1 MAGHDDMR
9 QASEGVWDPTTTRR
23 RRQAPNRNARVALE
37 HLSARRA
44 AKHASA
50 VIASIQDGLVTVD
63 ERGRIV
69 DVNTVLSRM
78 TGFHRLRLLGSR
90 APYPFWAHA
99 DAERNART
107 IAGLLE
113 GEFAEGGSCQLT
125 FCRAGGERF
134 EASVA
139 IAPLRDTDGISIG
152 FAATIREL
160 VNTPAAPEHDAM
172 AAGLIRCEAAME
184 RVAAAVSAET
194 PPTQV
199 YQLIAEEAAMLV
211 GADAA
216 RIARIDDG
224 GATMMGVWAK
234 PGFDPRQSGGTALS
248 ADVRFGV
255 RRWGVLQ
262 ANTAAGRSTRPEAQE
277 ELTCF
282 ATLATLA
289 LAIGTMDERTRTAPA
304 RDPLTGF
311 AGRYELDRRVAAE
324 VEAARA
330 AGGNVAFIAIE
341 LDQFRDVDPEAGSE
355 LDEHTLLQVAERLGR
370 VTRHGDT
377 LGRLRACAFGWVL
390 PGADASGARDAA
402 GRAVAAIAHI
412 DTHGEPPIS
421 VTVGVSDLKGGGSD
435 AHDLV
440 RHAEIALHDAKRTAA
455 TLTPE
460 RANDA
465 PVRRDR
471 AALQIL
477 ARVVESQDPA
487 ARGSAERVSELAELL
502 ALELGWSASRATLLG
517 EAAYVRDIGK
527 IGLAGSLLLKPGQL
541 SADER
546 RAMKRH
552 ATFSAE
558 MIDGILTA
566 EQVDWVRHHHER
578 YDGAGYPDGLS
589 GDRIPEG
596 ARILGLADA
605 WDAMTNDRCYQGAM
619 PVADAL
625 VDCVLESGWQFCPV
639 AVEALRGLVSAG
651 AAPITCPDR
660 SSSQAQ
666 AAPTAG

>member
-1 MAGHDDMR
+1 MAGQDDMR
-9 QASEGVWDPTTTRR
+9 QTSKGVWEPAART
-23 RRQAPNRNARVALE
+23 RRQAPDNNARVALE

-69 DVNTVLSRM
+69 DVNAVLCDM

-99 DAERNART
+99 DAARNAAT
-107 IAGLLE
+107 IAALLK

-125 FCRAGGERF
+125 FCRAGGEPF

-139 IAPLRDTDGISIG
+139 IAPLRDADGISIG

-160 VNTPAAPEHDAM
+160 VDTPVPLPDDTT
-172 AAGLIRCEAAME
+172 AAGLLRCEAAME
-184 RVAAAVSAET
+184 RIAAAVSAEA
-194 PPTQV
+194 PASHV
-199 YQLIAEEAAMLV
+199 YQLIAEEAALLV

-216 RIARIDDG
+216 RIARIDGG
-224 GATMMGVWAK
+224 GATMMGAWAQ

-248 ADVRFGV
+248 ADVRFGS
-255 RRWGVLQ
+255 RRWGLLQ
-262 ANTAAGRSTRPEAQE
+262 TNTAAGRPTRPEAEE

-289 LAIGTMDERTRTAPA
+289 LAIGTMDERSRTAPA
-304 RDPLTGF
+304 RDPLIGF
-311 AGRYELDRRVAAE
+311 AGRDELERRVATE
-324 VEAARA
+324 VETARA
-330 AGGNVAFIAIE
+330 SDDNVAFIAIE
-341 LDQFRDVDPEAGSE
+341 FDQFRDADPEAGSE
-355 LDEHTLLQVAERLGR
+355 LDEHTLRQVAELLGR
-370 VTRHGDT
+370 VIRRGDT
-377 LGRLRACAFGWVL
+377 LGRLRAGAFGWVL

-402 GRAVAAIAHI
+402 DRALAAIAHI
-412 DTHGEPPIS
+412 DTHGEPPIA
-421 VTVGVSDLKGGGSD
+421 VTVGVSDLAGGGSG
-435 AHDLV
+435 AHDLL
-440 RHAEIALHDAKRTAA
+440 RHAEIALHDAKRAGA
-455 TLTPE
+455 TIVPD
-460 RANDA
+460 RGHGI
-465 PVRRDR
+465 PVKRDR

-502 ALELGWSASRATLLG
+502 AIELGWSGSRATLLG

-527 IGLAGSLLLKPGQL
+527 IGLAGSLLLRPGQL

-546 RAMKRH
+546 ETMKRH
-552 ATFSAE
+552 ATLSAE

-651 AAPITCPDR
+651 AAAITCPDR
-660 SSSQAQ
+660 SLSETHRTS
-666 AAPTAG
+666 PV

>member
-9 QASEGVWDPTTTRR
+9 QTSKGVWEPTTTRR
-23 RRQAPNRNARVALE
+23 RRQAPDHNARVALE

-69 DVNTVLSRM
+69 DVNAVLCDM

-99 DAERNART
+99 DAERNAQA
-107 IAGLLE
+107 IAQLLE

-139 IAPLRDTDGISIG
+139 IAPLRDADGISIG

-160 VNTPAAPEHDAM
+160 VNTPAAPEHDTT

-184 RVAAAVSAET
+184 RVAAAVSAEA
-194 PPTQV
+194 PASQV

-248 ADVRFGV
+248 ADVRFGA

-262 ANTAAGRSTRPEAQE
+262 TNTAAGRSTRPEAQE

-289 LAIGTMDERTRTAPA
+289 LAIGTMDERARTAPA

-311 AGRYELDRRVAAE
+311 AATGRAGSPRGGGGRGRACRGRQRRVHRDRARPVPRRRPRGRFRARRAHAA
-324 VEAARA
+324 
-330 AGGNVAFIAIE
+330 
-341 LDQFRDVDPEAGSE
+341 P
-355 LDEHTLLQVAERLGR
+355 GR
-370 VTRHGDT
+370 RTPRPGD
-377 LGRLRACAFGWVL
+377 
-390 PGADASGARDAA
+390 
-402 GRAVAAIAHI
+402 
-412 DTHGEPPIS
+412 
-421 VTVGVSDLKGGGSD
+421 
-435 AHDLV
+435 
-440 RHAEIALHDAKRTAA
+440 
-455 TLTPE
+455 
-460 RANDA
+460 
-465 PVRRDR
+465 PVRRHASGGSVPAPSAGCSPGPTHPGR
-471 AALQIL
+471 ATP
-477 ARVVESQDPA
+477 PA
-487 ARGSAERVSELAELL
+487 AP
-502 ALELGWSASRATLLG
+502 SR
-517 EAAYVRDIGK
+517 
-527 IGLAGSLLLKPGQL
+527 
-541 SADER
+541 
-546 RAMKRH
+546 
-552 ATFSAE
+552 
-558 MIDGILTA
+558 
-566 EQVDWVRHHHER
+566 
-578 YDGAGYPDGLS
+578 
-589 GDRIPEG
+589 
-596 ARILGLADA
+596 
-605 WDAMTNDRCYQGAM
+605 
-619 PVADAL
+619 
-625 VDCVLESGWQFCPV
+625 
-639 AVEALRGLVSAG
+639 
-651 AAPITCPDR
+651 R
-660 SSSQAQ
+660 SPTST
-666 AAPTAG
+666 PTANRRSRSPSA

>member
-1 MAGHDDMR
+1 MAGHEDIR
-9 QASEGVWDPTTTRR
+9 QTSRGVWEPTTRNR
-23 RRQAPNRNARVALE
+23 AKAPDVSGARIALE

-69 DVNTVLSRM
+69 DVNAVLCDM

-99 DAERNART
+99 DAHDNARA
-107 IAGLLE
+107 IAGLLK
-113 GEFAEGGSCQLT
+113 GEFAEGGSCRLM
-125 FCRAGGERF
+125 FCRADGERF
-134 EASVA
+134 AATVA
-139 IAPLRDTDGISIG
+139 IAPLRDAEGISIG
-152 FAATIREL
+152 FAATIRE
-160 VNTPAAPEHDAM
+160 TADAPSAAPLELA
-172 AAGLIRCEAAME
+172 AAGLLRCEAAME
-184 RVAAAVSAET
+184 HVAAAVSAEV
-194 PPTQV
+194 PASQV
-199 YQLIAEEAAMLV
+199 YQLIAEEAALLV

-224 GATMMGVWAK
+224 GATMMGAWSK

-248 ADVRFGV
+248 ADVRFGN

-262 ANTAAGRSTRPEAQE
+262 TNTAAGRTNRPQAQE
-277 ELTCF
+277 ELSCF

-289 LAIGTMDERTRTAPA
+289 LAIGTMDERSRTAPE

-311 AGRYELDRRVAAE
+311 AAREELERRVAAD
-324 VEAARA
+324 VDAARA
-330 AGGNVAFIAIE
+330 TDGNVAFIAIE
-341 LDQFRDVDPEAGSE
+341 LDQFRGVDLADGSE
-355 LDEHTLLQVAERLGR
+355 LDEHTLRQVADRLGR
-370 VTRHGDT
+370 VIRRGDT
-377 LGRLRACAFGWVL
+377 LGRLRSGAFGWVL
-390 PGADASGARDAA
+390 PGADASAARDAA
-402 GRAVAAIAHI
+402 NRALSAIAGI
-412 DTHGEPPIS
+412 DTPGEPPIS
-421 VTVGVSDLKGGGSD
+421 VTVGVSDLGGVSAD
-435 AHDLV
+435 ARDLV
-440 RHAEIALHDAKRTAA
+440 RHAEIALHDAKRAGA
-455 TLTPE
+455 TIVAE
-460 RANDA
+460 RAADA
-465 PVRRDR
+465 PAKRDR

-502 ALELGWSASRATLLG
+502 ALELGWSGDRAALLG

-527 IGLAGSLLLKPGQL
+527 IGLAGPLLLKPAQL
-541 SADER
+541 SEDER
-546 RAMKRH
+546 ETMKRH
-552 ATFSAE
+552 ATLSAE
-558 MIDGILTA
+558 MIDGILTG
-566 EQVDWVRHHHER
+566 EQVEWVRHHHER

-605 WDAMTNDRCYQGAM
+605 WDAMTNDRCYQDAM

-660 SSSQAQ
+660 RRSTGHI
-666 AAPTAG
+666 APVAP

>member
-9 QASEGVWDPTTTRR
+9 QTSNGVWEPTTRTRR
-23 RRQAPNRNARVALE
+23 QPPSNSARVALE

-63 ERGRIV
+63 EGGRIV
-69 DVNTVLSRM
+69 DVNAVLCHM

-107 IAGLLE
+107 IAELLK

-125 FCRAGGERF
+125 FCRTGGERF
-134 EASVA
+134 QASVA
-139 IAPLRDTDGISIG
+139 IAPLRDADGISIG
-152 FAATIREL
+152 FAATVREL
-160 VNTPAAPEHDAM
+160 VDTPTVPEHDTTV
-172 AAGLIRCEAAME
+172 AGLLRCEAAME
-184 RVAAAVSAET
+184 RVAAAVSAEV
-194 PPTQV
+194 PESNV
-199 YQLIAEEAAMLV
+199 YQLIAEEAALLV

-216 RIARIDDG
+216 RIARIDEG
-224 GATMMGVWAK
+224 SATMMGAWAK

-248 ADVRFGV
+248 ADVRFGS
-255 RRWGVLQ
+255 RRWGLLQ
-262 ANTAAGRSTRPEAQE
+262 TNTAARRPTRPEAQE

-289 LAIGTMDERTRTAPA
+289 LAIGTMDERSRTAPPC
-304 RDPLTGF
+304 DPLTGF
-311 AGRYELDRRVAAE
+311 AGRDELERRVAAE
-324 VEAARA
+324 VAVARA
-330 AGGNVAFIAIE
+330 GEGNVAFIAIE
-341 LDQFRDVDPEAGSE
+341 LDQFHNVDTDAGSE
-355 LDEHTLLQVAERLGR
+355 LDEHTVLQVADRLGR
-370 VTRHGDT
+370 VIRSGDT
-377 LGRLRACAFGWVL
+377 LGRLRAGAFGWVL

-402 GRAVAAIAHI
+402 GRALAAIAHI
-412 DTHGEPPIS
+412 ETHGEPPIA
-421 VTVGVSDLKGGGSD
+421 VTVGVSDLAGGGSD

-440 RHAEIALHDAKRTAA
+440 RHAEIELNDAKRGGA
-455 TLTPE
+455 THFPE
-460 RANDA
+460 RGNEA
-465 PVRRDR
+465 PVKRDR

-502 ALELGWSASRATLLG
+502 ALELGWSGGRAALLG

-546 RAMKRH
+546 ETMKRH
-552 ATFSAE
+552 VTLSAE
-558 MIDGILTA
+558 IIDGILTP
-566 EQVDWVRHHHER
+566 EQVEWVRHHHER
-578 YDGAGYPDGLS
+578 FDGAGHPDGLS

-639 AVEALRGLVSAG
+639 AVDALRGLVSAG
-651 AAPITCPDR
+651 AAAITCPDR
-660 SSSQAQ
+660 SLSQAQ
-666 AAPTAG
+666 PTPTPG

>member
-9 QASEGVWDPTTTRR
+9 QTSRGVWEPTTTRS
-23 RRQAPNRNARVALE
+23 RRQAPDINARVALE

-63 ERGRIV
+63 EGGRIV
-69 DVNTVLSRM
+69 DVNAVLCDM

-99 DAERNART
+99 DAGRNARA
-107 IAGLLE
+107 IAELLE

-125 FCRAGGERF
+125 LCRADGERF

-139 IAPLRDTDGISIG
+139 IAPLRDATGISIG

-160 VNTPAAPEHDAM
+160 VNTPAAPEHDTT

-184 RVAAAVSAET
+184 RVAAAVSAEL
-194 PPTQV
+194 PASQV

-216 RIARIDDG
+216 RIARIEDG
-224 GATMMGVWAK
+224 AATMMGVWAK

-248 ADVRFGV
+248 ADVRFGAH
-255 RRWGVLQ
+255 RWGVLQ
-262 ANTAAGRSTRPEAQE
+262 TNTAAGRSPRPEAQE
-277 ELTCF
+277 ELTCL

-289 LAIGTMDERTRTAPA
+289 LAIGTIDERSRTAPA
-304 RDPLTGF
+304 HDPLTGF
-311 AGRYELDRRVAAE
+311 AVRDELERRVAAD

-330 AGGNVAFIAIE
+330 VGGSVAFIAIE
-341 LDQFRDVDPEAGSE
+341 LDQFRDVDPESGSE

-370 VTRHGDT
+370 VIRRGDT
-377 LGRLRACAFGWVL
+377 LGRLRAGAFGWVL

-412 DTHGEPPIS
+412 DTHGEPPIT
-421 VTVGVSDLKGGGSD
+421 VTVGVSDLAGGASD

-440 RHAEIALHDAKRTAA
+440 RHAEIALHDAKRSGA
-455 TLTPE
+455 TITPE
-460 RANDA
+460 RGGS
-465 PVRRDR
+465 PVKRDR

-502 ALELGWSASRATLLG
+502 ALELGWSGSRAALLG

-546 RAMKRH
+546 EAMKRH
-552 ATFSAE
+552 ATLSAE

-566 EQVDWVRHHHER
+566 EQVEWVRHHHER

-660 SSSQAQ
+660 GPSGAP
-666 AAPTAG
+666 AASTAT